1 MLRNKSM
8 RKVIFL
14 VTQSEFGGAQ
24 RYIFEMVSNLDRNR
38 YDVSVAAGEG
48 DGELFKRLKNTQT
61 QTIHLK
67 RMRRAPWPLQAILS
81 GIETLNLLKKE
92 RPDILFLCSTTAGL
106 IGSIAALLYRLQV
119 SSFKFQVIYR
129 IGGWAFRDPRPFFTN
144 KLIFWA
150 EKITCPLK
158 DKIIVNSEIDR
169 EIAIKNKICP
179 SEKIVKIYNGID
191 VEKLEFW
198 PRHDAIKK
206 LSQFGNLTIEQFNNS
221 TIVGTVANFYKTK
234 GLKYLIEAAHI
245 LNTGFKF
252 QVSSFKIL
260 IIGEGNQRPQFE
272 SLIKKY
278 ELENKVFLLGRI
290 PEAFKYLKALD
301 IFVLPSLKE
310 GFPWIILEAMTSQ
323 VPIISTN
330 VGAISEIIES
340 EKEGILVESKNP
352 KILAEKILD
361 LIKNPEKSQRLKNQ
375 ARERVKEFSLQKMI
389 EDTEKLF

>member
-1 MLRNKSM
+1 MK
-8 RKVIFL
+8 KIIFL

-24 RYIFEMVSNLDRNR
+24 KFIFETVSNLDKNK
-38 YDVSVAAGEG
+38 YDILVAAGEG
-48 DGELFKRLKNTQT
+48 DGQLFRKLDPVPVKTINLK
-61 QTIHLK
+61 HMK
-67 RMRRAPWPLQAILS
+67 RAPLPWQAIFSVL
-81 GIETLNLLKKE
+81 EVFNLLKKE
-92 RPDILFLCSTTAGL
+92 KPNTLFLCSTTAGL
-106 IGSIAALLYRLQV
+106 IGSTATLLYRFQV
-119 SSFKFQVIYR
+119 SGFKFQVIYR

-169 EIAIKNKICP
+169 ETAIKNKICP
-179 SEKIVKIYNGID
+179 FEKIVKIYNGID
-191 VEKLEFW
+191 VEKLEFL

-245 LNTGFKF
+245 LNVKH
-252 QVSSFKIL
+252 KIQDTRYI
-260 IIGEGNQRPQFE
+260 IIGEGNQRPQLE

-278 ELENKVFLLGRI
+278 ELENKVFLLGQI

-310 GFPWIILEAMTSQ
+310 GFPWIILEAMASQ

-352 KILAEKILD
+352 KILAEKILE
-361 LIKNPEKSQRLKNQ
+361 LIKNPEKSQRLKSR
-375 ARERVKEFSLQKMI
+375 AKERIKEFSLQKMI

>member
-1 MLRNKSM
+1 MK
-8 RKVIFL
+8 KIIFL

-24 RYIFEMVSNLDRNR
+24 KFIFETVSNLDKNK
-38 YDVSVAAGEG
+38 YDILVAAGEG
-48 DGELFKRLKNTQT
+48 DGQLFRKLEPIPVKTINLK
-61 QTIHLK
+61 HMK
-67 RMRRAPWPLQAILS
+67 RAPLPWQIVFSVLEI
-81 GIETLNLLKKE
+81 KKMLTKE
-92 RPDILFLCSTTAGL
+92 KPDALFLCSTTTGL
-106 IGSIAALLYRLQV
+106 IGSISAFFYRLLKTDRLE
-119 SSFKFQVIYR
+119 FKVIYR

-150 EKITCPLK
+150 EKLTCPLK
-158 DKIIVNSEIDR
+158 DKIVVNSEIDR

-179 SEKIVKIYNGID
+179 SEKIVKIHNGID
-191 VEKLEFW
+191 VEKLEFL

-234 GLKYLIEAAHI
+234 GLKYLIEAARI
-245 LNTGFKF
+245 LNTKY
-252 QVSSFKIL
+252 KIQDTRYI
-260 IIGEGNQRPQFE
+260 IIGEGNQRPQLE

-310 GFPWIILEAMTSQ
+310 GFPWIILEAMASG
-323 VPIISTN
+323 VPVISTN
-330 VGAISEIIES
+330 VGALPEIIKNER
-340 EKEGILVESKNP
+340 EGILIHP
-352 KILAEKILD
+352 KDPKRLAEKILD
-361 LIKNPEKSQRLKNQ
+361 LIKDPEKSQRLKSR
-375 ARERVKEFSLQKMI
+375 AKERIKEFSLQKMI

>member
-1 MLRNKSM
+1 MK
-8 RKVIFL
+8 KIIFL

-24 RYIFEMVSNLDRNR
+24 RYIFEMVSNLDKNK
-38 YDVSVAAGEG
+38 YDILVAAGEG
-48 DGELFKRLKNTQT
+48 DGELFKRLRDTRT

-106 IGSIAALLYRLQV
+106 IGSIAFFLYRIQNTRV
-119 SSFKFQVIYR
+119 KVKIIYR

-150 EKITCPLK
+150 EKITAPLK
-158 DKIIVNSEIDR
+158 DKIIVNSETDR
-169 EIAIKNKICP
+169 KIAVERRVCP
-179 SEKIVKIYNGID
+179 PEKIVKIYNGID
-191 VEKLEFW
+191 VEKLEFL
-198 PRHDAIKK
+198 PGHDAIRK

-221 TIVGTVANFYKTK
+221 TIIGTVANFYKTK

-245 LNTGFKF
+245 LNAKY
-252 QVSSFKIL
+252 KIQDIRHI
-260 IIGEGNQRPQFE
+260 IIGEGNQRPQLE

-290 PEAFKYLKALD
+290 PEAFKYLKAFD

-310 GFPWIILEAMTSQ
+310 GFPWIILEAMASG

-352 KILAEKILD
+352 KILAEKIFG